1 MVHRRSRA
9 ELRQRLRSHH
19 SIMKN
24 ALTLGGKLQPSTRVS
39 LAADYTRSNSELQDG
54 SIATYDVGL
63 SMKYTFS
70 PRMFVNA
77 LVRYNRDKG
86 QVDSHIRFRLLSSP
100 TGGLFFVYNEQQ
112 DVQNKSTD
120 RVVAFKYTYE
130 LRGPFL
136 APTPSRSGRSCPS
149 PSGRRNFGDPP
160 SPSRLGAGALARL
173 PVSPDGQGFLVI
185 DFGTGADGDA
195 PSPQII
201 TVQNGFEELRRL
213 VPTN

>member
-1 MVHRRSRA
+1 MSLTASVTA
-9 ELRQRLRSHH
+9 E
-19 SIMKN
+19 KTT
-24 ALTLGGKLQPSTRVS
+24 LTLGGKLQPSTRIS
-39 LAADYTRSNSELQDG
+39 LAADYTRSNSELRDD
-54 SIATYDVGL
+54 SFATYDVGV

-70 PRMFVNA
+70 PSMFVNA

-100 TGGLFFVYNEQQ
+100 TSGLFFVYNEQQ
-112 DVQNKSTD
+112 DVQDKSTD
-120 RVVAFKYTYE
+120 RVLAFKYTFE

-136 APTPSRSGRSCPS
+136 A
-149 PSGRRNFGDPP
+149 P

-185 DFGTGADGDA
+185 DVGTGADGDA
-195 PSPQII
+195 LSLQLIV
-201 TVQNGFEELRRL
+201 VQNWFEELRRL

>member
-1 MVHRRSRA
+1 M
-9 ELRQRLRSHH
+9 
-19 SIMKN
+19 
-24 ALTLGGKLQPSTRVS
+24 
-39 LAADYTRSNSELQDG
+39 
-54 SIATYDVGL
+54 
-63 SMKYTFS
+63 
-70 PRMFVNA
+70 NA

-120 RVVAFKYTYE
+120 RVVAFKYPYE
-130 LRGPFL
+130 LRGPSL
-136 APTPSRSGRSCPS
+136 A
-149 PSGRRNFGDPP
+149 P

-185 DFGTGADGDA
+185 DAGTGADGDA
-195 PSPQII
+195 LSPHII
-201 TVQNGFEELRRL
+201 LAQNGFEELRRL